1 LFAEDLKLLKQ
12 KIYGLASSWQ
22 NQNKMLSERTE
33 EIGKIIVNSAFK
45 VHKQLGPGLLERV
58 YEVCLA
64 HEINKAGLEVK
75 RQVDVPIVYDGIEF
89 SEGLRL
95 DLLIEDSVII
105 EIKAVEQ
112 MNPVWE
118 AQIISQLKLLNK
130 DLGFLINFNV
140 PLIKSGIRRFI
151 NTKRVF

>member
-1 LFAEDLKLLKQ
+1 MAKPK
-12 KIYGLASSWQ
+12 K
-22 NQNKMLSERTE
+22 NMLSERTE

-64 HEINKAGLEVK
+64 HEIVKAGLDVK
-75 RQVDVPIVYDGIEF
+75 RQVDVPIFYDGIEF

-95 DLLIEDSVII
+95 DLLIEDSIII

-112 MNPVWE
+112 INPVWE

>member
-1 LFAEDLKLLKQ
+1 
-12 KIYGLASSWQ
+12 
-22 NQNKMLSERTE
+22 MLSERTE
-33 EIGKIIVNSAFK
+33 EIGKIVVNSAFK

-64 HEINKAGLEVK
+64 HEITKAGLDVK
-75 RQVDVPIVYDGIEF
+75 RQVNIPIFYDGIEF
-89 SEGLRL
+89 AEGLRL
-95 DLLIEDSVII
+95 DLLIEDSIII

-112 MNPVWE
+112 INSVWE

-151 NTKRVF
+151 NTKRKY

>member
-1 LFAEDLKLLKQ
+1 
-12 KIYGLASSWQ
+12 
-22 NQNKMLSERTE
+22 MLSERTE

-64 HEINKAGLEVK
+64 HEITKAGLDVK
-75 RQVDVPIVYDGIEF
+75 RQVNIPIFYDGIEF
-89 SEGLRL
+89 AEGLRL
-95 DLLIEDSVII
+95 DLLIEDSIII

-112 MNPVWE
+112 INSVWE

-151 NTKRVF
+151 NTKRKY

>member
-1 LFAEDLKLLKQ
+1 
-12 KIYGLASSWQ
+12 
-22 NQNKMLSERTE
+22 MLSETIE
-33 EIGKIIVNSAFK
+33 EIGKIVVNSAFK

-64 HEINKAGLEVK
+64 HEITKAGLDVK
-75 RQVDVPIVYDGIEF
+75 RQVDIPIFYDGIEF
-89 SEGLRL
+89 EEGLRL
-95 DLLIEDSVII
+95 DLLIEDSIII

-118 AQIISQLKLLNK
+118 AQIISKLKLLNK

-151 NTKRVF
+151 NTKRKY